1 MIRYP
6 NIIGKT
12 DAQKLEQMRSYLHQL
27 ADELNFQL
35 DRTGNLASGYVSTAN
50 DTAVAANPT
59 KKNDAVSNFNDIKAL
74 IIKSADIVD
83 AYYEEISKRLD
94 GHFVA
99 ESEFGTFKEETALQF
114 EANSKRIE
122 LVFTNQ
128 QEINSDL
135 EQVKQQNIDIRAYIR
150 YGLLYEDEESGESIY
165 GLEIGQ
171 TTDKNGETVYSK
183 FVRMASN
190 KLSFYDENGIEVAYA
205 SGERFCC
212 PAFETDKLFL
222 GGFQLFPRTN
232 GNLSMRWIGGA

>member
-35 DRTGNLASGYVSTAN
+35 DRTGNLMSGYASTAN
-50 DTAVAANPT
+50 DTANAATPM
-59 KKNDAVSNFNDIKAL
+59 KKMDAVSNFNDIKAL

-83 AYYEEISKRLD
+83 AYYTEISKRLE
-94 GHFVA
+94 GYYVA
-99 ESEFGTFKEETALQF
+99 QSEFGEFKEETELQF
-114 EANSKRIE
+114 SANSERIE
-122 LVFTNQ
+122 FVFTNQ
-128 QEINSDL
+128 QEISSDL

-150 YGLLYEDEESGESIY
+150 YGLLYEDEESGDSIY
-165 GLEIGQ
+165 GLELGQ

-183 FVRMASN
+183 FVRLAAN

-212 PAFETDKLFL
+212 PVLEADKLLL
-222 GGFQLFPRTN
+222 GDFQFFPRTN
-232 GNLSMRWIGGA
+232 GNLSIRWIGGA

>member
-12 DAQKLEQMRSYLHQL
+12 DAQKLEQMKSYLHQL

-35 DRTGNLASGYVSTAN
+35 DRTGNLMSGYASTAN
-50 DTAVAANPT
+50 DTAVAAIPL
-59 KKNDAVSNFNDIKAL
+59 KKTDAISNFNDIKAL
-74 IIKSADIVD
+74 IIKSADIID

-94 GHFVA
+94 GYYVA
-99 ESEFGTFKEETALQF
+99 ESEFGTFKEETELQF

-128 QEINSDL
+128 QTIESDL

-165 GLEIGQ
+165 GLELGQ
-171 TTDKNGETVYSK
+171 VTEKNEETVFSK
-183 FVRMASN
+183 FVRLAAN

-205 SGERFCC
+205 SGERFSC
-212 PAFETDKLFL
+212 PVFEADKLFL
-222 GGFQLFPRTN
+222 GGFQLFPRTS
-232 GNLSMRWIGGA
+232 GNLSIRWTGG